1 MKITSV
7 HYGISELDFLKNIN
21 KEDAFVPPQK
31 GDGEIA
37 ASLQISDDAQK
48 RFEAEIQH
56 FDRRIALPEYC
67 GIYKTD
73 KAIATAVEGCSKE
86 EQIFVYGIIR
96 QNFLKENT
104 SSLTEEERQ
113 ANIALGMKKAE
124 YASENFIP
132 EENREQFL
140 EAMNTI
146 AKLASAGKADKNGN
160 MSYGVAKASYLGH
173 GSNLVA
179 TTDTLDMM
187 RNTDSAAYS
196 EYQKI
201 GAESSNEDRP
211 LNQAKFLIN
220 WYIKTL
226 KDKPTILEEYEE
238 KSDKYFEKEVKDKE
252 LPAYFDGIDIST
264 KETFLAGLRNF
275 MTKQQNF
282 LSGIL
287 TYELSNK
294 FWKD

>member
-1 MKITSV
+1 MKIENLHQNITKP
-7 HYGISELDFLKNIN
+7 DFLKATNREN
-21 KEDAFVPPQK
+21 FVEPQK

-37 ASLQISDDAQK
+37 ASLQISDEAQK
-48 RFEAEIQH
+48 RFEEEIQH

-96 QNFLKENT
+96 QNFLRENT

-113 ANIALGMKKAE
+113 ANIALGMKKVE

-132 EENREQFL
+132 EECREKFL
-140 EAMNTI
+140 DAMNTI

-160 MSYGVAKASYLGH
+160 MNYGVAKASYLGH
-173 GSNLVA
+173 GSNLVE
-179 TTDTLDMM
+179 TTDPLELM
-187 RNTDSAAYS
+187 RNMDSAAYD
-196 EYQKI
+196 EFQKI
-201 GAESSNEDRP
+201 GVESSNEDGS
-211 LNQAKFLIN
+211 LNRLKFLAK
-220 WYIKTL
+220 WYKKAL
-226 KDKPTILEEYEE
+226 KDNPKIIKEYEE

-252 LPAYFDGIDIST
+252 LPTHFNNIDVSD
-264 KETFLAGLRNF
+264 KETFLSGLRNF
-275 MTKQQNF
+275 MTKNQNF
-282 LSGIL
+282 LSRIL
-287 TYELSNK
+287 SFELSNK

>member
-1 MKITSV
+1 MKITNI
-7 HYGISELDFLKNIN
+7 HQNIAEADFLKNIN
-21 KEDAFVPPQK
+21 RENSFVPPKK
-31 GDGEIA
+31 GDGEYA
-37 ASLQISDDAQK
+37 VSLQISDEAQK
-48 RFEAEIQH
+48 RFDEEIQH

-73 KAIATAVEGCSKE
+73 KAVATAVEDCSKE

-132 EENREQFL
+132 EEHREKFL

-146 AKLASAGKADKNGN
+146 AKLASAGRADKNGN
-160 MSYGVAKASYLGH
+160 MSYGVTKASYLGH

-179 TTDTLDMM
+179 TTNTLDMM
-187 RNTDSAAYS
+187 RNMDSAAYD

-201 GAESSNEDRP
+201 GAEGSNEDR
-211 LNQAKFLIN
+211 LFNQSKFLIN
-220 WYIKTL
+220 WYINAVKEKPGLL
-226 KDKPTILEEYEE
+226 KEYEN
-238 KSDKYFEKEVKDKE
+238 KNLKYMEKEVKDKE
-252 LPAYFDGIDIST
+252 LSTHFNGIDISS
-264 KETFLAGLRNF
+264 KETFLAGLRDFMSRNQNF
-275 MTKQQNF
+275 MT
-282 LSGIL
+282 GIL
-287 TYELSNK
+287 SVELSNK
-294 FWKD
+294 FWKS

>member
-1 MKITSV
+1 MRIENLHQNITKS
-7 HYGISELDFLKNIN
+7 DFLKAIN
-21 KEDAFVPPQK
+21 RENFVEPKK

-37 ASLQISDDAQK
+37 ASLQISDEAQK

-96 QNFLKENT
+96 QNFLKDNT

-132 EENREQFL
+132 EENKEKFL

-146 AKLASAGKADKNGN
+146 AKLASAGKADRNGN
-160 MSYGVAKASYLGH
+160 MNYGVAKSSYLGH

-187 RNTDSAAYS
+187 KNMDSTAYD
-196 EYQKI
+196 EYQRI
-201 GAESSNEDRP
+201 GVESSNEDRA
-211 LNQAKFLIN
+211 LNQTRFRIN
-220 WYIKTL
+220 WYLKTL
-226 KDKPTILEEYEE
+226 KDKPNILEEYEG
-238 KSDKYFEKEVKDKE
+238 KSDKYFDKEVKDKE
-252 LPAYFDGIDIST
+252 LPTHFESIDVSD

-275 MTKQQNF
+275 MTKNQNF

-287 TYELSNK
+287 SFELSNK